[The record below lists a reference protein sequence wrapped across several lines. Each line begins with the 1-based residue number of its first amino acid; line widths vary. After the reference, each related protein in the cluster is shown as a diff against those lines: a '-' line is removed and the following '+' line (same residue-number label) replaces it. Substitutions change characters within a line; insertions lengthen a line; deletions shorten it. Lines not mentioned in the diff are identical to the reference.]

1 MDGRIGSSIG
11 VFGQGG
17 SVARSKWKSWAITL
31 SFLIIWTLVLF
42 ASSLLIF
49 LFLYLVGISEGM
61 ALSISGILTYIILIP
76 LTLLFIHLDGNLDR
90 TKQMLSFDSAKRALI
105 LLLGIPLVITIIDF
119 LLSMIYTVV
128 WLGIFG
134 EPSTNTDLGTSW
146 ESDTIEIAM
155 LFVSVAILTPIV
167 EELMFRGYILDAIKR
182 NHSDWTAIIWSSILF
197 GLIHLDT
204 FVMGQAFMG
213 GILYGWIR
221 IRTDSLLPSI
231 AGHMMWNLLALSLT
245 YL

>member
-1 MDGRIGSSIG
+1 
-11 VFGQGG
+11 
-17 SVARSKWKSWAITL
+17 
-31 SFLIIWTLVLF
+31 
-42 ASSLLIF
+42 
-49 LFLYLVGISEGM
+49 
-61 ALSISGILTYIILIP
+61 
-76 LTLLFIHLDGNLDR
+76 
-90 TKQMLSFDSAKRALI
+90 MLSFDSAKRALI